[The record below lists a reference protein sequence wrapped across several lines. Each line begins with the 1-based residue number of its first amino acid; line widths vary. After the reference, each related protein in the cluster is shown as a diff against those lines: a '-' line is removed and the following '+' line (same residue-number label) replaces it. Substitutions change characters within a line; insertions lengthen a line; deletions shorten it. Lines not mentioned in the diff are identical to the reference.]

1 MVNMTLQRGCV
12 VFCVLFTDVMR
23 DVPMIC
29 WVNVS
34 CRVKLHTM
42 MWMIKVCALL
52 VWPIGQVAF
61 CGRNAANVV
70 RPRLF

>member
-1 MVNMTLQRGCV
+1 
-12 VFCVLFTDVMR
+12 LFTDVMR

-29 WVNVS
+29 WVNVL
-34 CRVKLHTM
+34 CGVGLHAI
-42 MWMIKVCALL
+42 MWMIKVCARL
-52 VWPIGQVAF
+52 VWLIGQVAF